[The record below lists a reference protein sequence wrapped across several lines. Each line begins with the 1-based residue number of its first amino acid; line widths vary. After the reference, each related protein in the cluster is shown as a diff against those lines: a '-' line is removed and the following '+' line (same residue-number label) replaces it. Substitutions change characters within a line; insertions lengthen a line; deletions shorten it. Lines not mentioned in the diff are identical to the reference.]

1 MIVLAGL
8 VLGAA
13 MGAGIA
19 RKRGGNGLDMAQYAA
34 GFAIAFALLGLFLT
48 IFIERSLT

>member
-13 MGAGIA
+13 LGANLA
-19 RKRGGNGLDMAQYAA
+19 RKRGGNRLDMAQYGAA
-34 GFAIAFALLGLFLT
+34 FAIAFMLLGLFLT
-48 IFIERSLT
+48 IFIERAVT